1 MAIDA
6 RIPMMGQPIDTA
18 TPIDSAQKAEMNGLA
33 IIKQHY
39 DNATEEQKKQVRDVA
54 VVSQQLLGMQDPKM
68 QAAFIEKN
76 RGAIGEHTDEMLQ
89 ALQADPVQA
98 KQMFGSQIKLAELL
112 GAMKDPKTDSNT
124 FGSEA
129 IKGIMETTGQDYA
142 SALYQYQTGNRKDQ
156 VMKDGTISPMKGS
169 LETKTSSKQAE
180 KIGEQRGEGIGKAQV
195 ALGSVENNADYVIQ
209 NVEELMQHKGKSKAL
224 GIVDANTPTIKGS
237 DADAF
242 EQRLAQVGG
251 ASFLAAF
258 DALRGAG
265 AITEVEGSKAT
276 AAKNRMLIAHTEA
289 EFDDAAGEFLAQ
301 VRKGLRLARQ
311 QAAGRLSDPNNPPP
325 IGGLPPV
332 FNDPQN
338 VAPAASGG
346 GWSYGGVAE

>member
-68 QAAFIEKN
+68 QAAFIERN

-129 IKGIMETTGQDYA
+129 VKGIMDTTGQDYA
-142 SALYQYQTGNRKDQ
+142 SSLYQYQTGNRKDQ
-156 VMKDGTISPMKGS
+156 TLQNGVVAPMKGS
-169 LETKTSSKQAE
+169 LDTKTASKRADA
-180 KIGEQRGEGIGKAQV
+180 IGSTVGEGVGKAKL
-195 ALGSVENNADYVIQ
+195 ALGSVENNADYVLQ
-209 NVEELMQHKGKSKAL
+209 NVEDLMTHPGKDKAL
-224 GIVDANTPTIKGS
+224 GLINSNTPTIKGTE
-237 DADAF
+237 ADAF
-242 EQRLAQVGG
+242 ENRLAQVNG
-251 ASFLAAF
+251 ASFLTAF

-265 AITEVEGSKAT
+265 AITEAEGSKAT
-276 AAKNRMLIAHTEA
+276 IAKNRMLTAHTVK
-289 EFDDAAGEFLAQ
+289 EFDAAAGEFTTQ
-301 VRKGLRLARQ
+301 VRKGLRLAKQ
-311 QAAGRLSDPNNPPP
+311 QAAGQLADPNAQST
-325 IGGLPPV
+325 
-332 FNDPQN
+332 DK
-338 VAPAASGG
+338 SGG
-346 GWSYGGVAE
+346 ILHVDAKGNKAIVFPDGTYQEVP